1 MKIVKEEIVYKS
13 LDEIKEYENNPRQN
27 DEAVEYVANSI
38 KEFGFRN
45 PIILDKDN
53 VIIAGHTRY
62 KASQQLKLKEVPC
75 IYANDL
81 TEEQVKAF
89 RLADNKVGE
98 IAEWDDD
105 LLKIELDDIL
115 DIDMSDLGFDDI
127 DLEEVYDEPKEKEA
141 HDKLTNQFIIPPF
154 SVFDRKAGY
163 WLERKRAWEGI
174 GIKSEK
180 GREDVTV
187 IMNTDK
193 DYWNDS
199 FTEVS
204 VFDPVICEVIYKWFN
219 IDNGKIYDCFAG
231 GSVRGIVAEY
241 LGYDYTGID
250 LRQKQVE
257 ANKEQAAKIGLSPK
271 WYCDDSLNADKYI
284 KDNSVDLVFSCP
296 PYADLEVYSDDERDI
311 SNMNYEDFKKTY
323 RKIIDIACRKLK
335 DDRFAVFVVG
345 DIRDKKG
352 YYRNFIDYTK
362 ECFNGNGLLTY
373 NEIIV
378 LDPIGTAP
386 VRCGRAFKKSR
397 KVQKIHQNILVFYKG
412 EIKNI
417 RNNFKEIEVEEIT
430 E

>member
-81 TEEQVKAF
+81 TKEQVKAF
-89 RLADNKVGE
+89 RLADNRVGE

>member
-62 KASQQLKLKEVPC
+62 KASQRLKLKEVPC

-115 DIDMSDLGFDDI
+115 DIDMSDLGFDDM

-250 LRQKQVE
+250 LRRKQVE
-257 ANKEQAAKIGLSPK
+257 VNKEQAAKIGLSPK

>member
-81 TEEQVKAF
+81 TKEQVKAF
-89 RLADNKVGE
+89 RLADNRVGE

-180 GREDVTV
+180 GREDVTL

>member
-323 RKIIDIACRKLK
+323 KKIIDIACRKLK

>member
-13 LDEIKEYENNPRQN
+13 LNEIKEYENNPRQN

-163 WLERKRAWEGI
+163 WLERKRAWEDI

-417 RNNFKEIEVEEIT
+417 QNNFKEIEVEEIT